1 MTKQQV
7 DNLTMQDK
15 SKTQVEN
22 LQKFLTWVKTCPYDL
37 TVSSMSSG
45 VVHVKFD
52 VESKD
57 A

>member
-1 MTKQQV
+1 MTQQQV

-22 LQKFLTWVKTCPYDL
+22 LQKFLTWVKTCPYDF
-37 TVSSMSSG
+37 TVSSMSAG
-45 VVHVKFD
+45 IVHVKFD